1 VRKERRMLP
10 TPLTLPVMNAVAGDR
25 ALRPPRAC
33 RIIHGPHDSYFES
46 IEGRS
51 VASVRR
57 SLTTAFSIPD
67 DAEAFVGGSV
77 VGPEYWLRAG
87 DSVLFLRR
95 GWGRKGALEP
105 EELALL
111 ENEGLTMTAA
121 AALLPGRTPGKRL
134 CVSTVWRW
142 CTKGLRNGVRL
153 RSVLIGGQRL
163 TTRRWLQE
171 FIQAMSEARE
181 RAGPDPPV
189 IRTPR
194 QRQSASE
201 RAAEELE
208 AAWKQRR
215 RPSREGDAPPPS

>member
-1 VRKERRMLP
+1 MLP
-10 TPLTLPVMNAVAGDR
+10 TPLTLPVINAVAGDR

-33 RIIHGPHDSYFES
+33 RITHGPHDSYFES

-111 ENEGLTMTAA
+111 EKEGLTMTEA
-121 AALLPGRTPGKRL
+121 AALLPGRKPGKRL
-134 CVSTVWRW
+134 YVNTVWRW
-142 CTKGLRNGVRL
+142 CRKGLRGVRL
-153 RSVLIGGQRL
+153 RSVLVGGQRL
-163 TTRRWLQE
+163 TTRQWLQE

-181 RAGPDPPV
+181 PGDASPPPV

-201 RAAEELE
+201 RAAEELK

-215 RPSREGDAPPPS
+215 RPSGEGDAPPPS